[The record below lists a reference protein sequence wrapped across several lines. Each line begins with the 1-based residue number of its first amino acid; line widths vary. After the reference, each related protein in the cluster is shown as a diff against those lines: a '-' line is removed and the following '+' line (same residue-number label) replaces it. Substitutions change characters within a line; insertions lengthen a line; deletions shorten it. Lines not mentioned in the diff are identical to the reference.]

1 MQTLESFYFDY
12 LSSNLSHE
20 DRNHG
25 IMIFGDI
32 ICINFDAVYGHLRE
46 CTLRG
51 VDQLLYLVHKNG
63 KGKRFIFL
71 SEDGAIIK
79 HSGAFQF
86 IINCVE
92 CFNLNE
98 DTCAVFCRENLCIP
112 NVRVFN
118 MNFVHYWVNG
128 IWNTVKSAPLQQGN
142 LEKKFAV
149 WFNRGTF
156 FRLQLM
162 RHLFENYK
170 NDSFISYQETGMVG
184 EFSLNEY
191 FEDDI
196 NWANNN
202 TPVVYDKLFENRMYD
217 FEAIVGANRKPY
229 KHYFLEIVAEPNIID
244 NSWITE
250 KTIKNLY
257 LGKPFIMFS
266 GPYSLKL
273 LKENGFQTFNNW
285 IDESYDEIIN
295 SYDRLEAIKK
305 EIDRLASKSY
315 VELEDIQKQMLPVL
329 EHNRQKFVEFISPD
343 SRIFTQ

>member
-170 NDSFISYQETGMVG
+170 IDKCKALKIDCEGSELDIFESITTENLNKIKKMVIETHSDYIDTFIK
-184 EFSLNEY
+184 N
-191 FEDDI
+191 
-196 NWANNN
+196 
-202 TPVVYDKLFENRMYD
+202 KLFENN
-217 FEAIVGANRKPY
+217 FEVKTKKDVVRG
-229 KHYFLEIVAEPNIID
+229 ESENI
-244 NSWITE
+244 
-250 KTIKNLY
+250 L
-257 LGKPFIMFS
+257 
-266 GPYSLKL
+266 
-273 LKENGFQTFNNW
+273 
-285 IDESYDEIIN
+285 
-295 SYDRLEAIKK
+295 
-305 EIDRLASKSY
+305 
-315 VELEDIQKQMLPVL
+315 
-329 EHNRQKFVEFISPD
+329 FVEKI
-343 SRIFTQ
+343 IK

>member
-1 MQTLESFYFDY
+1 
-12 LSSNLSHE
+12 
-20 DRNHG
+20 
-25 IMIFGDI
+25 MIFGDI
-32 ICINFDAVYGHLRE
+32 ICINFDAVYLRE
-46 CTLRG
+46 CSLRG

-79 HSGAFQF
+79 HSGAIQF

-98 DTCAVFCRENLCIP
+98 NTCAVFCRENLSIP

-118 MNFVHYWVNG
+118 MNFVRYWANA
-128 IWNTVKSAPLQQGN
+128 IWATVKRAPLQQGN

-156 FRLQLM
+156 FRLKLM

-184 EFSLNEY
+184 EL
-191 FEDDI
+191 EDDI

-202 TPVVYDKLFENRMYD
+202 TPVVYDKLFANRVYD

-229 KHYFLEIVAEPNIID
+229 KHYFLEIIAETNIID
-244 NSWITE
+244 NTWITE

-273 LKENGFQTFNNW
+273 LKENGFQTFDNW
-285 IDESYDEIIN
+285 IDESYDEIVN

-305 EIDRLASKSY
+305 EIDRFASKSY
-315 VELEDIQKQMLPVL
+315 EELEDIQKQMLPVL
-329 EHNRQKFVEFISPD
+329 EHNRQNFLEFISAD
-343 SRIFTQ
+343 CRIFTE

>member
-1 MQTLESFYFDY
+1 MKTLESFYYGY
-12 LSSNLSHE
+12 LKPKLSHE

-25 IMIFGDI
+25 IMIFDDI
-32 ICINFDAVYGHLRE
+32 IVINFDAVYLRE

-63 KGKRFIFL
+63 KDKRFIFL

-79 HSGAFQF
+79 HSGAVQF

-98 DTCAVFCRENLCIP
+98 DTCALFCREDLSIL

-118 MNFVHYWVNG
+118 MNFVNYWADA
-128 IWNTVKSAPLQQGN
+128 IWDTVKHSPLQQGN

-196 NWANNN
+196 NWANKN

-217 FEAIVGANRKPY
+217 FEAIVGVNRKPY
-229 KHYFLEIVAEPNIID
+229 KNYFLEIVAEPNIID

-273 LKENGFQTFNNW
+273 LKENGFKTFDTW
-285 IDESYDEIIN
+285 IDEGYDSIIN
-295 SYDRLEAIKK
+295 SYDRLEFIKK
-305 EIDRLASKSY
+305 EIDRLAAKSY
-315 VELEDIQKQMLPVL
+315 TELEDIQKTMLPVF
-329 EHNRQKFVEFISPD
+329 EHNRKRFKEFIPAG
-343 SRIFTQ
+343 RRMFTQ